1 VKKEEWITAADA
13 LRLLKPVFGEYTAQ
27 LTICK
32 RAHAGLIRARAE
44 HYIIDNQEAGA
55 REVPQEFWWAEGHS
69 ALEQNWTSGDF
80 TTYTNRG
87 NTRHRAF
94 GVSFSRAD
102 IEKLIPTEPDA
113 SPAPKPDGETGRVD
127 GEWDV
132 FISHASED
140 MEDFVRPLAESLSR
154 SGLRVWYD
162 EFTLKVGDS
171 LRRSIDYGLD
181 RSRYGIVVISPS
193 FLKKDWPQRELD
205 GLVAREVNG
214 LKLILPVWHDIRADR
229 VRSYSPTLAD
239 RVAVSSSEGIDEVTK
254 QIMQAI
260 GKGDAKPSQIAAR
273 SPLAQP
279 DGNRPLRFVQNE
291 QQSFW
296 APCSRGQDPGTQVA
310 GHWHVTNT
318 TDRNIVL
325 LRVRF
330 DGHLSVFSNVLT
342 EGMREDRLYSSTHP
356 IPAHQMGRVSANCM
370 FYPPIISGADPLIV
384 DVIFTDNY
392 ENEHRTRSIT
402 FRFVRA

>member
-1 VKKEEWITAADA
+1 VDNSSRSSSGFDA
-13 LRLLKPVFGEYTAQ
+13 SIRRIHSQ
-27 LTICK
+27 
-32 RAHAGLIRARAE
+32 AHHLPACAAGLIRARAE
-44 HYIIDNQEAGA
+44 RFIIDYNSAGA
-55 REVPQEFWWAEGHS
+55 REVPKEFWWAEGHT
-69 ALEQNWTSGDF
+69 ALEQNWISGDF
-80 TTYTNRG
+80 ATYIKQR
-87 NTRHRAF
+87 TRLRAF
-94 GVSFSRAD
+94 GVSFLRAD
-102 IEKLIPTEPDA
+102 IEKLIPTEPEA
-113 SPAPKPDGETGRVD
+113 SPAPKPEGETGGDRAM
-127 GEWDV
+127 EWDV

-140 MEDFVRPLAESLSR
+140 KEDFVRLLADSLHR

-162 EFTLKVGDS
+162 DFTLKLGDS
-171 LRRSIDYGLD
+171 LLQSIDSGLAN
-181 RSRYGIVVISPS
+181 SRHGIVVVSPN
-193 FLKKDWPQRELD
+193 FLKKKWPKRELA
-205 GLVAREVNG
+205 GLVAREA
-214 LKLILPVWHDIRADR
+214 LILPVWHNIGADG

-239 RVAVSSSEGIDEVTK
+239 LKAVSSSEGIDEVTK

-325 LRVRF
+325 LRVRL

-392 ENEHRTRSIT
+392 ENEHRTRST

>member
-1 VKKEEWITAADA
+1 VKKEEWITAAEA
-13 LRLLKPVFGEYTAQ
+13 LRRLKPVFGSEYAAIR
-27 LTICK
+27 TICQRANAGLV
-32 RAHAGLIRARAE
+32 RAHAERYLI
-44 HYIIDNQEAGA
+44 DDQEAGA

-140 MEDFVRPLAESLSR
+140 KEDFVRPLAESLSR

-254 QIMQAI
+254 QLMQAI
-260 GKGDAKPSQIAAR
+260 GKGDAKASQIAAG
-273 SPLAQP
+273 PLAQP
-279 DGNRPLRFVQNE
+279 DRDRPLRFVQNE

-296 APCSRGQDPGTQVA
+296 GPSKRGNELGTQVA

-318 TDRNIVL
+318 TDRDVVL
-325 LRVRF
+325 LRVRL
-330 DGHLSVFSNVLT
+330 DGYRSTFSHMAT
-342 EGMREDRLYSSTHP
+342 EGIRESSSTHP
-356 IPAHQMGRVSANCM
+356 IPAHRMRGVSASLT
-370 FYPPIISGADPLIV
+370 FFPPIVSGTEPLV
-384 DVIFTDNY
+384 ADVIFIDNY
-392 ENEHRTRSIT
+392 EDEHRTRST
-402 FRFVRA
+402 FRLIGA

>member
-1 VKKEEWITAADA
+1 
-13 LRLLKPVFGEYTAQ
+13 
-27 LTICK
+27 
-32 RAHAGLIRARAE
+32 
-44 HYIIDNQEAGA
+44 
-55 REVPQEFWWAEGHS
+55 
-69 ALEQNWTSGDF
+69 
-80 TTYTNRG
+80 
-87 NTRHRAF
+87 
-94 GVSFSRAD
+94 
-102 IEKLIPTEPDA
+102 
-113 SPAPKPDGETGRVD
+113 
-127 GEWDV
+127 
-132 FISHASED
+132 
-140 MEDFVRPLAESLSR
+140 
-154 SGLRVWYD
+154 
-162 EFTLKVGDS
+162 
-171 LRRSIDYGLD
+171 
-181 RSRYGIVVISPS
+181 
-193 FLKKDWPQRELD
+193 
-205 GLVAREVNG
+205 
-214 LKLILPVWHDIRADR
+214 
-229 VRSYSPTLAD
+229 
-239 RVAVSSSEGIDEVTK
+239 VSSSEGIDEVTK